1 MASIHNVPTLSSPP
15 TIERYAES
23 EIPTRFGPFR
33 VIVYRLIDSPT
44 EEHVALVRGEVTGR
58 EGVLTRVHSECF
70 TGEVIHSLKCD
81 CREQLDAALEAIS
94 VHPLG
99 GVVVYLRQEG
109 RGIGLG
115 NKIRAYALQ
124 AQGHDT
130 VEANV
135 ALGFAP
141 DLRRYDAAVEILNDL
156 GVKSVALMTNNP
168 EKMRALEDAGM
179 KVAEHIPHWV
189 TEGEHN
195 REYLEVKRAKMGHLE
210 GAPPARRRKRGV

>member
-1 MASIHNVPTLSSPP
+1 MASIHNVHTLSSSPS
-15 TIERYAES
+15 IERYAEA
-23 EIPTRFGPFR
+23 EIPTLFGPFR

-44 EEHVALVRGEVTGR
+44 EEHVAMVRGDVSGR
-58 EGVLTRVHSECF
+58 DAVLTRVHSECF

-81 CREQLDAALEAIS
+81 CRDQLDAALEAIAAA
-94 VHPLG
+94 PNG
-99 GVVVYLRQEG
+99 GVLIYLRQEG

-141 DLRRYDAAVEILNDL
+141 DLRRYDAAVEILADL

-168 EKMRALEDAGM
+168 EKLHALENLGM
-179 KVAEHIPHWV
+179 KIAEHIPHWV
-189 TEGEHN
+189 AEQEHN

-210 GAPPARRRKRGV
+210 GAPPARRRKRGI